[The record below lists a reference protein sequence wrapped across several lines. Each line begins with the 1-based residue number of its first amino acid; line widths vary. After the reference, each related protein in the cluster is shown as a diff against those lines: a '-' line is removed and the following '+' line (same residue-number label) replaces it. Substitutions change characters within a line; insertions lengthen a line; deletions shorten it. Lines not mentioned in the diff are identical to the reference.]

1 MHFPTLPLS
10 RSGKPPAPTS
20 SPLATTPLAR
30 RAPLPSPL
38 PAAAAFVPTLILA
51 QAAALALLL
60 ALSFATEAATGGEVA
75 IFEGLQSE
83 VDANVFGP
91 LARVGIALCGL
102 AGLVFMMLGKFLYGF
117 MGVAGGGG
125 LYFTDQIVNS
135 PAFSA
140 TLDLLDRVQSAAS

>member
-1 MHFPTLPLS
+1 MHFLPSPLS
-10 RSGKPPAPTS
+10 RTGQVSTSTS
-20 SPLATTPLAR
+20 SPLAAAPLTG
-30 RAPLPSPL
+30 RAPLKGPL
-38 PAAAAFVPTLILA
+38 PASTAFAPTLIWP
-51 QAAALALLL
+51 QAAALTLLL
-60 ALSFATEAATGGEVA
+60 TLSFATEAATGGSVA
-75 IFEGLQSE
+75 IFDNLQTE

-140 TLDLLDRVQSAAS
+140 TLDLLDRVHLAAS

>member
-1 MHFPTLPLS
+1 MHFPTPPLS
-10 RSGKPPAPTS
+10 RAGQAPVPAPGS
-20 SPLATTPLAR
+20 
-30 RAPLPSPL
+30 LP
-38 PAAAAFVPTLILA
+38 PAAAAAPPARPAAAPAPLSFRSSTGVQAVALIL
-51 QAAALALLL
+51 LF
-60 ALSFATEAATGGEVA
+60 ALSFTAGAATGGDVA

-140 TLDLLDRVQSAAS
+140 TLDLLDLVHLTAG